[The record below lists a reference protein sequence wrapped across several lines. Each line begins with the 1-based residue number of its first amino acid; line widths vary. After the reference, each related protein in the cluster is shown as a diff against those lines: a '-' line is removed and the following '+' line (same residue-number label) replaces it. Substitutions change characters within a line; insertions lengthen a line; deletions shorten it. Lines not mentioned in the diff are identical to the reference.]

1 MGAAGSVQR
10 GAHCSAMGVGL
21 SVWFC
26 RNSSA
31 VSVAG
36 DSFRHQENV
45 HPTGM
50 WWLTWSGLPTSRGD
64 LEVRAPHGTGE
75 LPPWS
80 LSPAPWAHSS
90 LPRSS
95 TDNAVPQR
103 LIKAE
108 SGTSFGASSTKLAQE
123 QPHRPSGT
131 TMHQGPPV

>member
-1 MGAAGSVQR
+1 MGAAGSAQR

-50 WWLTWSGLPTSRGD
+50 WWLTCSGLPTSRGD
-64 LEVRAPHGTGE
+64 LEGRAPHGTGE

-80 LSPAPWAHSS
+80 LSALGTLQP
-90 LPRSS
+90 
-95 TDNAVPQR
+95 PQIIYR
-103 LIKAE
+103 QCC
-108 SGTSFGASSTKLAQE
+108 ASEADQRRVWDQFWS
-123 QPHRPSGT
+123 R
-131 TMHQGPPV
+131 